1 MIYSVLGLI
10 FYVACIGTLAFVGF
24 KKTKSKSDYLLAG
37 KGVHPVVMALSYGA
51 TFVSTSAIV
60 GFGGA
65 AGQFGLSLLWLTVLT
80 ILVGV
85 FIAFVVYGKKTR
97 EIGHKLDAYTLP
109 ELLAK
114 RYNSKFLQGYSS
126 LIVVLF
132 MPIYASAV
140 IKGMVDFVAAYFS
153 LNADLVLLIIS
164 VFIILYVLTGGLK
177 GIMYADAFQGGLMF
191 LGMGFL
197 LIYSY
202 KLLGGFFNAHSALS
216 ELNNI
221 PEVAAQTQKISAI
234 GFQGWSSMPAFGS
247 PIWWN
252 VVTTLVAGVGIG
264 VLAQPQ
270 LAVRFM
276 TVKSGKELNRA
287 TLSGGIFIFMMTGTA
302 FLIGALSNV
311 KFFEDSGKIAI
322 GAAGAN
328 DSIIPLFIK
337 SYLPEWFSGLFIII
351 MLAAS
356 ISTASA
362 LAHTIGTSFGRDF
375 MKNTLASKISTISA
389 TRIGIAM
396 GIALSAALAYMSSRL
411 DVSMAIIAQGTS
423 LFYGL
428 CAASFLPTYTAALYS
443 KTFSKQAAIAS
454 MVCGSAT
461 SIIWSFFINEKS
473 ATAMQLCKLI
483 FGKNS
488 IVADTSIS
496 FLRMAD
502 ALVIALPVSILVA
515 VGVHLATK
523 KNTAA

>member
-10 FYVACIGTLAFVGF
+10 LYVACIAGLAILGF

-37 KGVHPVVMALSYGA
+37 KGIHPIVMALSYGA

-65 AGQFGLSLLWLTVLT
+65 SGQFGLSLLWLTALT

-85 FIAFVVYGKKTR
+85 FIAFVIYGKKTR
-97 EIGHKLDAYTLP
+97 ELGHRLDAYTLP
-109 ELLAK
+109 ELLSK
-114 RYNSKFLQGYSS
+114 RFNSKFLQGYSS
-126 LIVVLF
+126 VIIVLF

-153 LNADLVLLIIS
+153 LNPDIVLVVIS
-164 VFIILYVLTGGLK
+164 VFIVLYVLTGGLK

-191 LGMGFL
+191 LGMAFL
-197 LIYSY
+197 LVYTYS
-202 KLLGGFFNAHSALS
+202 LLGGVSNAHTALAT
-216 ELNNI
+216 LADN
-221 PEVAAQTQKISAI
+221 PAVAAQTQKLSSI
-234 GFQGWSSMPAFGS
+234 GFMGWSNMPAFGS

-276 TVKSGKELNRA
+276 TVKSGRELNRA

-302 FLIGALSNV
+302 FLVGSLSNV
-311 KFFEDSGKIAI
+311 KFFEDTGKIAI

-375 MKNTLASKISTISA
+375 MKNTLLAKLSTISA
-389 TRIGIAM
+389 TRIGIAI
-396 GIALSAALAYMSSRL
+396 GITFSAALAYMSSRL

-443 KTFSKQAAIAS
+443 KSFTKQAAIAS

-461 SIIWSFFINEKS
+461 SIVWSFFINEKA
-473 ATAMQLCKLI
+473 ATAMRLCKLI

-488 IVADTSIS
+488 LVAGTGLS
-496 FLRMAD
+496 FLGMAD
-502 ALVIALPVSILVA
+502 ALVIALPISIIVA
-515 VGVHLATK
+515 VVVNMGTRK
-523 KNTAA
+523 AA